1 MPKSTPQRSSRKRAA
16 AAAPAESCGTGPAQK
31 KRGRPRTVVQ
41 IPPAPTAPGDASASL
56 PPILEV
62 NHSTGAASTT
72 LPAQGGGDREYT
84 STDVFVGTGSRGSVG
99 ETACQARPTP
109 ILSVGVTDTLGFQV
123 PLPIKEKIWAG
134 AYVDLATLVNDTAS
148 GMVLQPDHQSLILAS
163 DGDQVVLRP
172 ANPGR
177 KRIESFGLWQSTFHT
192 FMSIYLQQHTHRYA
206 ELLKYCEVV
215 RTASIQFGG
224 MGWKMYDQQF
234 RLKQERTPSR
244 SWAEID
250 MELWVTVASGPAF
263 RTPSS
268 PAHFP
273 PPLRKQKF
281 GHCFAFNDRKGCHF
295 VGCRY
300 THACNSCTRPGHGA
314 FQCTVGRSA
323 SQANARSANFQ
334 PRRLQIK
341 SAPAIAS
348 KFTGNQVPSPVS
360 PLNGK
365 KLFFSPFRRQLIRQ
379 FCNHGFQV
387 IRISRML

>member
-1 MPKSTPQRSSRKRAA
+1 MT
-16 AAAPAESCGTGPAQK
+16 
-31 KRGRPRTVVQ
+31 
-41 IPPAPTAPGDASASL
+41 
-56 PPILEV
+56 
-62 NHSTGAASTT
+62 
-72 LPAQGGGDREYT
+72 
-84 STDVFVGTGSRGSVG
+84 
-99 ETACQARPTP
+99 
-109 ILSVGVTDTLGFQV
+109 
-123 PLPIKEKIWAG
+123 
-134 AYVDLATLVNDTAS
+134 
-148 GMVLQPDHQSLILAS
+148 
-163 DGDQVVLRP
+163 
-172 ANPGR
+172 
-177 KRIESFGLWQSTFHT
+177 
-192 FMSIYLQQHTHRYA
+192 IYLQQHTQRYA

-268 PAHFP
+268 PAQFP
-273 PPLRKQKF
+273 PPLRRQKF

-323 SQANARSANFQ
+323 SQVNVRSATFQ
-334 PRRLQIK
+334 PRRLQNK

-348 KFTGNQVPSPVS
+348 KFTGNQVTSPAS
-360 PLNGK
+360 PINGK
-365 KLFFSPFRRQLIRQ
+365 NSSFRPSDS
-379 FCNHGFQV
+379 N
-387 IRISRML
+387 

>member
-1 MPKSTPQRSSRKRAA
+1 MPKSNTQRSSRKRAA
-16 AAAPAESCGTGPAQK
+16 ATAPAESSGTGPAQK

-41 IPPAPTAPGDASASL
+41 IPPAPTSASDASASL

-62 NHSTGAASTT
+62 NHSSGAASTT
-72 LPAQGGGDREYT
+72 LPTQGGGEYAPA
-84 STDVFVGTGSRGSVG
+84 DVFVGTGTSSVSVG
-99 ETACQARPTP
+99 EAVDRARPTP
-109 ILSVGVTDTLGFQV
+109 TLSVGVTDTLGFQV
-123 PLPIKEKIWAG
+123 PLSVKEKIWAG

-148 GMVLQPDHQSLILAS
+148 GRVQQPENQSLILAS

-192 FMSIYLQQHTHRYA
+192 FMTIYLQQHTQRYA
-206 ELLKYCEVV
+206 ELLKYCEIV

-250 MELWVTVASGPAF
+250 MELWVTVASGPTF
-263 RTPSS
+263 RTPNL
-268 PAHFP
+268 PAQP
-273 PPLRKQKF
+273 PTTPIRRAKF

-365 KLFFSPFRRQLIRQ
+365 NYSFHPSDA
-379 FCNHGFQV
+379 N
-387 IRISRML
+387 